1 MNNNTNTFKDSILK
15 YEESIFNEYI
25 SKRSKLIEN
34 IKNLQL
40 NNLDNN
46 QLLNLISDLKVI
58 IDPIKTSI
66 MNIDDHFLNTSLDNN
81 KSIQNEC
88 DLNNLMNLY
97 VLLDFL
103 GTGSSVSESST
114 ESETSLELESESE

>member
-1 MNNNTNTFKDSILK
+1 MNNNTNTFKNSILK

-88 DLNNLMNLY
+88 DLNNLMKLY

-114 ESETSLELESESE
+114 ESETSLELVTDSE

>member
-58 IDPIKTSI
+58 IEPIKTSI

-103 GTGSSVSESST
+103 GTGSSVSDSST
-114 ESETSLELESESE
+114 ESETSLELESDSE

>member
-40 NNLDNN
+40 NNLDNT

-114 ESETSLELESESE
+114 ESETSLELVTDSE

>member
-114 ESETSLELESESE
+114 ESETSLELESDSE

>member
-88 DLNNLMNLY
+88 D
-97 VLLDFL
+97 F
-103 GTGSSVSESST
+103 
-114 ESETSLELESESE
+114 